1 MPPPTEIRTWY
12 NPERRSAI
20 NTVPGLI
27 GVILTM
33 TMTMF
38 TAVAIVRERERG
50 NLELLI
56 TTPVRSSELM
66 LAKIL
71 PYVFIGLI
79 QVTLVLLLGK
89 FLFQVPL
96 RGTLLNVY
104 IVSLLFIVAN
114 LALGLVASTI
124 AQTQFQAM
132 QMTFF
137 VLLPSILLSGFVFPF
152 DGMPVAA
159 QWIAEV
165 LPMTHF
171 MRLVR
176 GVVLRGASLPELA
189 NELAILVGFIAVA
202 MTLAVSRFHKRLD

>member
-1 MPPPTEIRTWY
+1 
-12 NPERRSAI
+12 
-20 NTVPGLI
+20 
-27 GVILTM
+27 
-33 TMTMF
+33 
-38 TAVAIVRERERG
+38 
-50 NLELLI
+50 
-56 TTPVRSSELM
+56 
-66 LAKIL
+66 
-71 PYVFIGLI
+71 
-79 QVTLVLLLGK
+79 LLGK

-124 AQTQFQAM
+124 AHTQFQAM

-137 VLLPSILLSGFVFPF
+137 ILLPSILLSGFVFPF
-152 DGMPVAA
+152 AGMPVPA

-171 MRLVR
+171 MRLIR

-202 MTLAVSRFHKRLD
+202 MTIAVARFHKRLD

>member
-1 MPPPTEIRTWY
+1 MRP
-12 NPERRSAI
+12 
-20 NTVPGLI
+20 
-27 GVILTM
+27 
-33 TMTMF
+33 
-38 TAVAIVRERERG
+38 
-50 NLELLI
+50 
-56 TTPVRSSELM
+56 
-66 LAKIL
+66 
-71 PYVFIGLI
+71 
-79 QVTLVLLLGK
+79 LVLLLGK

-104 IVSLLFIVAN
+104 IVSLLFVVAN

-152 DGMPVAA
+152 DGMPLAA

-171 MRLVR
+171 MRLIR
-176 GVVLRGASLPELA
+176 GVVRRGAALAELS
-189 NELAILVGFIAVA
+189 NELAILGAFILVA
-202 MTLAVSRFHKRLD
+202 MTVAVARFRKRLD